1 MIIKLMPDA
10 QRIMW
15 RCRWCNNADLTMNV
29 NFLVGSIFYSNQGE
43 SSTRVRIWLFN
54 FTSATSICEGFILVW
69 PCFTSG
75 IMDSQTPSPQIQL
88 LIWPD
93 RGAVHMLRQPNLRN
107 FTHPRPL
114 VVIDCQ
120 HLPDPLLSSSSLY
133 LGIFTSAGTLQSNNR
148 RLIKCLLSGI

>member
-1 MIIKLMPDA
+1 MIITLMPDA
-10 QRIMW
+10 QRMMN
-15 RCRWCNNADLTMNV
+15 RCRCCNNAELKMNV
-29 NFLVGSIFYSNQGE
+29 NFLVGSTFYSNQGE
-43 SSTRVRIWLFN
+43 SSTWVRIWLFN
-54 FTSATSICEGFILVW
+54 FTSATSICDGFILVW

-88 LIWPD
+88 LILPG

-148 RLIKCLLSGI
+148 RLIGCLLSGI